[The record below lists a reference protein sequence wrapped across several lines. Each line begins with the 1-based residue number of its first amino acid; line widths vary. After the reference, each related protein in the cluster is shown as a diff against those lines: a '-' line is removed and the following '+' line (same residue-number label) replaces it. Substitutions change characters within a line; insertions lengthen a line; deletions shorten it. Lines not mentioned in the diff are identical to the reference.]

1 VEAEGRNELERLVG
15 REPVRK
21 AYNMSMACHRV
32 EVEKLL
38 NEWADNHKEGGN
50 LINCLVEWMH
60 DDLYYLEDNVRQSD
74 RRRIAEIAAR
84 LAPNAQAKG
93 PGGSLPGPA

>member
-1 VEAEGRNELERLVG
+1 
-15 REPVRK
+15 
-21 AYNMSMACHRV
+21 MSMACHRV

-50 LINCLVEWMH
+50 LINCLVEWIY
-60 DDLYYLEDNVRQSD
+60 DDLYYLEDNIRQSD

-84 LAPNAQAKG
+84 LAPNVEVT
-93 PGGSLPGPA
+93 GSPALSASPRGLPGSAERKP